1 MNRVFLISPANCNGV
16 RARRLL
22 KQNSRSLLAQRL
34 RSDSGVPIGEVFTF
48 LSSLYFRGKLAYAL
62 AFARPPEQTIGVA
75 VITPTIGLISCE
87 APIGLTHLRD
97 FMRVP
102 IKVKNRRYRT
112 SLCRAAEAL
121 ADTIG
126 PACEIVL
133 LGSIAS
139 DKYLSLLQ
147 PIFGERLHVPA
158 QFIGLGDMSRGGLLL
173 RCVREQRE
181 LDYIAASAIPARIR
195 RTRIVADDTLD

>member
-1 MNRVFLISPANCNGV
+1 VNRVFLISPANCNGV

-22 KQNSRSLLAQRL
+22 KQNSRSLLVQRL
-34 RSDSGVPIGEVFTF
+34 RSDRGVPIGEVFTF

-181 LDYIAASAIPARIR
+181 LDYIAASSIPARTIPAGKAA
-195 RTRIVADDTLD
+195 TATLE